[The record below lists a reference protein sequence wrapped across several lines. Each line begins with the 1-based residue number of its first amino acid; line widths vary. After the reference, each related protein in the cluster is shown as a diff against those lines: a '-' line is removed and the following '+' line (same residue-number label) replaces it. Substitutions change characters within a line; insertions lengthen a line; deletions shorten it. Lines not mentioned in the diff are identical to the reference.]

1 LNLTSLKYSLLCPD
15 LFKSFLK
22 YFSTIFR
29 SILFCCLIAESPL
42 SADESPQTSSPLLY
56 QAKYKAK
63 IRGISLNLEEK
74 FKALAGNQFEI
85 DTSAKTFYASIHQR
99 SLFTLEKGIP
109 VPVLFESSQKI
120 LGSARDYKIK
130 FEVGSAHYRKG
141 DTKIDLEVPA
151 GVQDIL
157 SVKLVLRNWLS
168 ERDGENEIEF
178 PVVSKKKLKQYKFV
192 VAEEE
197 VLKISAGRFNA
208 IKVEQIKAGKKSAIF
223 WFAINWGYMLLK
235 MEADDDGKSE
245 SMEIDSG
252 IVDGRTMIGQ

>member
-1 LNLTSLKYSLLCPD
+1 MTILNHCLRRPN
-15 LFKSFLK
+15 LFKGALK
-22 YFSTIFR
+22 YFNTIFR
-29 SILFCCLIAESPL
+29 TILFCCLIAGSPL
-42 SADESPQTSSPLLY
+42 SADELLKTSSPLLY

-63 IRGISLNLEEK
+63 IRGISLNLEEV

-85 DTSAKTFYASIHQR
+85 DVSAKTFYASIHQR
-99 SLFTLEKGIP
+99 SLFTLEKNIP
-109 VPVLFESSQKI
+109 VPVLFASAQKI
-120 LGSARDYKIK
+120 LGSSRNYKIK
-130 FEVGSAHYRKG
+130 FDAGSAHYRKG

-168 ERDGENEIEF
+168 ERTGETEIEF

-197 VLKISAGRFNA
+197 VLQISVGRFNA
-208 IKVEQIKAGKKSAIF
+208 IRVEQIKAGKKSAIF
-223 WFAINWGYMLLK
+223 WFAIDWGYMLLK

-245 SMEIDSG
+245 SVELDSG
-252 IVDGRTMIGQ
+252 MVDGRTMIGW